1 MTATQ
6 PAEAGPVDILIAEDD
21 VLMRQS
27 LRRLLEQEGYH
38 CAEADDG
45 RAAVEMARRSP
56 PRCAILDL
64 VMPGMDGFTVAR
76 QLRADPRTRGVH
88 IHCLTG
94 VTDLSAREEAR
105 QAGFETYLTKP
116 VDPSHLL
123 RLIDKE
129 MKEPVA
135 VEASGLSLTDA
146 RDLLDYW
153 ENAGYQQLKA
163 DYDEGKGFTVR
174 GVRPPA

>member
-1 MTATQ
+1 MTATRA
-6 PAEAGPVDILIAEDD
+6 AEAGPVDILIAEDD
-21 VLMRQS
+21 VLMRRS

-38 CAEADDG
+38 CAEAGDG

-64 VMPGMDGFTVAR
+64 VMPGMDGFTAAR
-76 QLRADPRTRGVH
+76 QLRADPRTRGIH

-94 VTDLSAREEAR
+94 VADLSAREQAR
-105 QAGFETYLTKP
+105 QAGFESCLTKP
-116 VDPSHLL
+116 VDPSQLL
-123 RLIDKE
+123 RLIRKQ
-129 MKEPVA
+129 MTEPLA

-163 DYDEGKGFTVR
+163 DYEEGKGFTVR